1 MPFSIRNV
9 LKSNV
14 HNCRGCAMLVHSCF
28 STGKIRECRFHFR
41 GGPVEVVQLFFGDS
55 NVLNFSF
62 DKCRGCVMLIKSCF
76 SAGKI
81 R

>member
-1 MPFSIRNV
+1 
-9 LKSNV
+9 
-14 HNCRGCAMLVHSCF
+14 MLVHSCF